1 MEELKKI
8 KVVIFGKNYVVST
21 DENEE
26 DVFKAAE
33 QVDFLLK
40 KFATGV
46 SVKDE
51 AKATVLIALQL
62 AMDLVK
68 NKKTQDLWQT
78 KTNDLTVLL
87 DSETE

>member
-8 KVVIFGKNYVVST
+8 KVAIFGKNYVVST

-26 DVFKAAE
+26 DVLKAAE
-33 QVDFLLK
+33 QVDLLLK
-40 KFATGV
+40 KIATNV

-62 AMDLVK
+62 AIDLIK
-68 NKKTQDLWQT
+68 SKKTQNLWQI
-78 KTNDLTVLL
+78 KTNALTELI
-87 DSETE
+87 DSKA